1 MRPMPPRRPLPL
13 AFYRRPATD
22 VARDLLG
29 RWLAHE
35 TAGGRQIVRL
45 VEVEAYLGGDDPA
58 SHAFRG
64 PTRRNA
70 AMFLAGGHAYVYLIY
85 GLHLC
90 INVVCG
96 EKGVP
101 HAVLLRSGEAVEGE
115 EAMAARRGAAGRRSP
130 RDLAGGPGRLT
141 AALGIGRELDGAPLW
156 RGALRLLEGEPVG
169 DSEVAVGARIGVD
182 YAGAAARWPLRFG
195 VASSRALSRPFGGVT
210 SSWLPGGRGRR
221 R

>member
-1 MRPMPPRRPLPL
+1 MPALRPLPR
-13 AFYRRPATD
+13 AFYRRPAPA

-35 TAGGRQIVRL
+35 NAGGRQILRL
-45 VEVEAYLGGDDPA
+45 VEVEAYLGRDDPA

-90 INVVCG
+90 INVVCA
-96 EKGVP
+96 EEGVP
-101 HAVLLRSGEAVEGE
+101 HAVLLRAGEAVAGE
-115 EAMAARRGAAGRRSP
+115 EEMAARRGPAGRRSP
-130 RDLAGGPGRLT
+130 RELAGGPGRLG
-141 AALGIGRELDGAPLW
+141 AALGIGREHDGAPLW

-182 YAGAAARWPLRFG
+182 YAGDAARWPLRFG
-195 VASSRALSRPFGGVT
+195 VASSRALSRPLGGVI
-210 SSWLPGGRGRR
+210 SSSAPGGRGRR